1 MSDKARSEPDQEDL
15 PWRLQLGQVLAEE
28 HLAIWGEHPPGPRTA
43 ERIKAEED
51 LAQAKAALGANAE
64 SADSGKKAAFEQA
77 RNRLSRLCSE
87 SDYHASIHRR
97 EQDALCLSG
106 GGIRSAA
113 FALGILQGLARRQ
126 HLARFHYLS
135 TVSGGGYIGGWLTRW
150 IKEAGSA
157 AAVESALARSVPPAG
172 QSNAASDG
180 SFREPEEITRLRE
193 RSNFLTPR
201 IGLASA
207 DTWTAATIVIRN
219 LLLNWLV
226 FAPALLLL
234 ALVFHLYRDLFEFLK
249 TAGGAIW
256 SWCAMVLLT
265 LPLCLA
271 VARAC
276 LDLPT
281 HARADDRHPSP
292 AAIRRWIVTP
302 ALIWAGGLP
311 LALAP
316 LLSKDG
322 SATMVAGLL
331 AAGCSFVAALIGY
344 GFAWAR
350 IKSEERGQFRMNVHV
365 WLVAA
370 AVASAV
376 LALGVHLAAPL
387 SSSGW
392 RLGILLAIGPLWVT
406 IAQLM
411 LSVVYAGFRQTPG
424 AQQAA
429 TAGSKLPTP
438 DLDREW
444 LARLSAAKLQPPF
457 AWALGGLGCL
467 VLPALILDENAT
479 LRIGGWVAS
488 AVGAVSGALA
498 VFGGWSTLS
507 KVIPGAPTGAD
518 GAAASWRPSFGS
530 VVTVATAIFIA
541 VLLMAFAWAEDALAN
556 RVAALLGGKA
566 QLPAQLIVAI
576 ALLLLLALTSSQ
588 LKVNRFSLHGLY
600 RNRLVRAFL
609 GAARPAAS
617 TSSSHRDQFTD
628 FDASD
633 NIRTAAVLPKDMGTH
648 QLFPVLNLA
657 LNVTGGDRL
666 AWQERKA
673 ISFTVTPL
681 ACGWTDPIGDANGT
695 PTGAY
700 VATDQYAGMEPD
712 SGMRGLGISL
722 GTAMTISGAA
732 ASPNMGYH
740 SSPATAFVMTLFNVR
755 LGAWLPNPAAR
766 GGTAKLM
773 KRSSPGNALAPL
785 IRELTGNADATRP
798 FAYLSDGGH
807 FDNLGLY
814 EMVRRR
820 CRRILVSDAGCD
832 PDCHFADLG
841 MAVRKIWI
849 DLGIRIVINTTG
861 IVPRVKASGK
871 SVAWAV
877 GSIHYPEAGAPVG
890 MLVYV
895 KPSYDADNA
904 PIDVRA
910 YAEVERSFPHQ
921 STGDQWFSESQFESY
936 RHLGE
941 ATLARLGQAADAG
954 DAQLREFFL
963 PATSQP
969 A

>member
-1 MSDKARSEPDQEDL
+1 MSGEARPESGQEGFS
-15 PWRLQLGQVLAEE
+15 WRLQLGRILAEE
-28 HLAIWGEHPPGPRTA
+28 HLAIWGEHPPPTNPADQR
-43 ERIKAEED
+43 KAEED
-51 LAQAKAALGANAE
+51 LAAAKNALRAAAKAASAE
-64 SADSGKKAAFEQA
+64 QSAAFEQA
-77 RNRLSRLCSE
+77 DGRLSRLRE
-87 SDYHASIHRR
+87 DDYYASVHGR
-97 EQDALCLSG
+97 EQEALCLSG

-113 FALGILQGLARRQ
+113 FALGILQGLARRGR
-126 HLARFHYLS
+126 LSRFHYLS

-157 AAVESALARSVPPAG
+157 AAVETALARSVPPAG
-172 QSNAASDG
+172 ADTAANTTG
-180 SFREPEEITRLRE
+180 FCEPEEITRLRE

-226 FAPALLLL
+226 FGPALLLL
-234 ALVFHLYRDLFEFLK
+234 AFVFNVYRDLFRFLAV
-249 TAGGAIW
+249 AGGPWW
-256 SWCAMVLLT
+256 SWCATILLA
-265 LPLCLA
+265 LPLGVA
-271 VARAC
+271 VTYAC
-276 LDLPT
+276 RDLPT
-281 HARADDRHPSP
+281 HARAAKRSPSP
-292 AAIRRWIVTP
+292 PAIRRRIVVP
-302 ALIWAGGLP
+302 ALVWSGGLP

-316 LLSKDG
+316 LLLNKG
-322 SATMVAGLL
+322 ATGISPALL
-331 AAGCSFVAALIGY
+331 AAGCSFVAALVGY
-344 GFAWAR
+344 GVAWAQVEKDDR
-350 IKSEERGQFRMNVHV
+350 RQFWINVPV

-370 AVASAV
+370 GVASAT

-387 SSSGW
+387 ADPSWG
-392 RLGILLAIGPLWVT
+392 LGILIALGPLWIT

-411 LSVVYAGFRQTPG
+411 LSVVYAGFRRTPG
-424 AQQAA
+424 PREAA
-429 TAGSKLPTP
+429 TASIHIPTP

-457 AWALGGLGCL
+457 AWVLGGFGCL
-467 VLPALILDENAT
+467 VLPALILDEKASMS
-479 LRIGGWVAS
+479 ISGWIVS
-488 AVGAVSGALA
+488 AVATTSGALA
-498 VFGGWSTLS
+498 VFGGWSSLS
-507 KVIPGAPTGAD
+507 KFVPGMPTDAS
-518 GAAASWRPSFGS
+518 GAAPSWRPSFGS
-530 VVTVATAIFIA
+530 IVTVATAVFIA
-541 VLLMAFAWAEDALAN
+541 VLLMLFAWAEDAL
-556 RVAALLGGKA
+556 VALVKTRPTAGAQVLA
-566 QLPAQLIVAI
+566 QLFVAGVL
-576 ALLLLLALTSSQ
+576 ALLLALTSSQ

-609 GAARPAAS
+609 GAARPS
-617 TSSSHRDQFTD
+617 QGTQPSQRDQFTD

-633 NIRTAAVLPKDMGTH
+633 NIRAAAALPQGIG
-648 QLFPVLNLA
+648 QRRLFPVLNLA

-673 ISFTVTPL
+673 ISFTVTPQ
-681 ACGWTDPIGDANGT
+681 ACGWTDPLARASGQPA
-695 PTGAY
+695 GAY
-700 VATDQYAGMEPD
+700 VATDHYAGMEPD
-712 SGMRGLGISL
+712 SGMPGLGISL

-766 GGTAKLM
+766 NGTAKLM
-773 KRSSPGNALAPL
+773 ERSSPRNALGPL
-785 IRELTGNADATRP
+785 MRELSGNADATKP

-849 DLGIRIVINTTG
+849 DLGIRIAINTTG
-861 IVPRVKASGK
+861 IVPRVKADGQ

-877 GSIHYPEAGAPVG
+877 GSIHYPEAGSPTG
-890 MLVYV
+890 TLVYV
-895 KPSYDADNA
+895 KPSYDAGNA

-910 YAEVERSFPHQ
+910 YAEVERTFPHQ

-941 ATLARLGQAADAG
+941 ATLARLGQAADDG
-954 DAQLREFFL
+954 HAQLGKFF
-963 PATSQP
+963 
-969 A
+969 